1 MRAKTFKITLNI
13 CFKNVTEQYKLEQLL
28 DWFKYEYNENH
39 NDSIKNPFEDL
50 CLIAIE
56 NLD

>member
-39 NDSIKNPFEDL
+39 YDSIKNPFEDL